1 MINDAVLLSIHP
13 EWAELIYA
21 KKKEIEWRKSFPF
34 NLNTINYYD
43 LYSPYYKSK
52 VTRCVYEKPIKIF
65 LYETAPT
72 QKITGYIIV
81 NHVEKVQH
89 LDLFQYNELNKGCV
103 YDEHLIEYTK
113 GASLFAWKIAL
124 ACKFTQE
131 IQLYRMTS
139 KSQTI
144 KRPPQS
150 WCYCD
155 DTLIDSNNRG

>member
-1 MINDAVLLSIHP
+1 MKSRLKYFYMRQLQH
-13 EWAELIYA
+13 
-21 KKKEIEWRKSFPF
+21 KKIS
-34 NLNTINYYD
+34 
-43 LYSPYYKSK
+43 
-52 VTRCVYEKPIKIF
+52 
-65 LYETAPT
+65 
-72 QKITGYIIV
+72 GYIIV

-103 YDEHLIEYTK
+103 YDEHLIEYAK

-131 IQLYRMTS
+131 IKLNRMTS